1 MAEERVQRRLTA
13 ILVAD
18 VIGYSRLM
26 GEDETGT
33 LTALK
38 QHRAMLLDPAIA
50 EHRGRIVKLMG
61 DGVLV
66 EFASVVDAVEC
77 AVSIQRG
84 MLERN
89 ADTPDSNRI
98 TFRIGV
104 NLGDVIIDDDD
115 IYGDGVNVAARLE
128 GLSEPG
134 GVCISGTV
142 FDQVKGK
149 LNLSFDD
156 LGLQEVK
163 NIAEPVRAYRA
174 QLNAGDNPE
183 VPLPK
188 RRRRPGVMA
197 GVVVVAAALVAV
209 GLYAW
214 VERSRP
220 AQPNE
225 ATLSNSVAGVEANQS
240 DKPSIAVLAFQNMS
254 NDPSQEYFADGMAED
269 IITDLSKLSSLFV
282 TARNSSFQYKGRA
295 VDVKQ
300 VGRELG
306 VRYVVEGSVRRS
318 GNQVRITAQLIDSQT
333 GGHVW
338 AERYDGSLDDVFALQ
353 DQVTGQIIDALRVQL
368 TPSERLAVD
377 ARGTDKPMAYD
388 AYLRGLGLLAERKIL
403 DTEGNAAAQATFEEA
418 IRLDPGYAQ
427 AYAGL
432 SWAKWLYGASINIDI
447 SKDEVFSLA
456 EKSLALNDNAL
467 ARRTLAKKYFAPLG
481 VLFSINKSAD
491 LAVVELEAAKRL
503 QPNDPDVLAD
513 LAMALSFA
521 GRPGDALTL
530 IQKAMELNPSHPD
543 WYFAASGIAY
553 LLTDETELAIR
564 DLQRWSEAVPSWD
577 VPYAFLAS
585 AYGLAGQAEA
595 AKTAWDRHRHLLRG
609 AKRSAYA
616 IKRQWPMAPAE
627 EEKFFRGLEIA
638 GAFE

>member
-1 MAEERVQRRLTA
+1 
-13 ILVAD
+13 
-18 VIGYSRLM
+18 
-26 GEDETGT
+26 
-33 LTALK
+33 
-38 QHRAMLLDPAIA
+38 
-50 EHRGRIVKLMG
+50 
-61 DGVLV
+61 
-66 EFASVVDAVEC
+66 
-77 AVSIQRG
+77 
-84 MLERN
+84 
-89 ADTPDSNRI
+89 
-98 TFRIGV
+98 
-104 NLGDVIIDDDD
+104 
-115 IYGDGVNVAARLE
+115 
-128 GLSEPG
+128 
-134 GVCISGTV
+134 
-142 FDQVKGK
+142 
-149 LNLSFDD
+149 
-156 LGLQEVK
+156 
-163 NIAEPVRAYRA
+163 
-174 QLNAGDNPE
+174 
-183 VPLPK
+183 
-188 RRRRPGVMA
+188 
-197 GVVVVAAALVAV
+197 
-209 GLYAW
+209 
-214 VERSRP
+214 
-220 AQPNE
+220 
-225 ATLSNSVAGVEANQS
+225 
-240 DKPSIAVLAFQNMS
+240 VLAFQNMS
-254 NDPSQEYFADGMAED
+254 DDPSQEYFADGMAED
-269 IITDLSKLSSLFV
+269 IITDLSKLSALFV
-282 TARNSSFQYKGRA
+282 IARNSSFQYKGQT

-306 VRYVVEGSVRRS
+306 VRYIVEGSVRRA
-318 GNQVRITAQLIDSQT
+318 GNQVRITAQLIDAET

-353 DQVTGQIIDALRVQL
+353 DKVTGQIIDALRLEL

-377 ARGTDKPMAYD
+377 ARGTDISAAYD
-388 AYLRGLGLLAERKIL
+388 AYLRGLGLLAERKNL

-432 SWAKWLYGASINIDI
+432 SWAKWLYVATINFAS
-447 SKDEVFSLA
+447 SKDEVFNLA

-467 ARRTLAKKYFAPLG
+467 AHRTLAKKYFAPLG
-481 VLFSINKSAD
+481 VGIFTNKSAD

-564 DLQRWSEAVPSWD
+564 DLQRWSEATQSWP

-595 AKTAWDRHRHLLRG
+595 AKTAWDRHRQLLRG

-616 IKRQWPMAPAE
+616 MKRQWPMAPTE

>member
-1 MAEERVQRRLTA
+1 M
-13 ILVAD
+13 
-18 VIGYSRLM
+18 
-26 GEDETGT
+26 
-33 LTALK
+33 
-38 QHRAMLLDPAIA
+38 H
-50 EHRGRIVKLMG
+50 
-61 DGVLV
+61 
-66 EFASVVDAVEC
+66 
-77 AVSIQRG
+77 
-84 MLERN
+84 
-89 ADTPDSNRI
+89 
-98 TFRIGV
+98 FRIGINV
-104 NLGDVIIDDDD
+104 GDVMVEGDNLF
-115 IYGDGVNVAARLE
+115 GDGVNVAARLE
-128 GLSEPG
+128 GIAEAG
-134 GVCISGTV
+134 GICISGST
-142 FDQVKGK
+142 FDQVRNK
-149 LNLSFDD
+149 LSIGFEDI
-156 LGLQEVK
+156 GPQMVK
-163 NIAEPVRAYRA
+163 NIDRPIQAYRV
-174 QLNAGDNPE
+174 QLDAGIS
-183 VPLPK
+183 PK
-188 RRRRPGVMA
+188 IASQQVRRRRPVVITS
-197 GVVVVAAALVAV
+197 VVVVTAALIAG

-220 AQPNE
+220 AQPSE
-225 ATLSNSVAGVEANQS
+225 ATLSNVVAAVEADPS
-240 DKPSIAVLAFQNMS
+240 DKPVSELPDNLSIAVLAFQNMS
-254 NDPSQEYFADGMAED
+254 DDPSQEYFADGMAED
-269 IITDLSKLSSLFV
+269 IITDLSKLSALFV
-282 TARNSSFQYKGRA
+282 IARNSSFQYKGRA

-306 VRYVVEGSVRRS
+306 VRYVVEGSVRRV
-318 GNQVRITAQLIDSQT
+318 GNKVRITAQLIGAET

-353 DQVTGQIIDALRVQL
+353 DKVTGQIIDALRLEL

-377 ARGTDKPMAYD
+377 ARGTDISAAYD
-388 AYLRGLGLLAERKIL
+388 AYLRGLGLLAERKNL

-432 SWAKWLYGASINIDI
+432 SWAKWLYVATINYET
-447 SKDEVFSLA
+447 SKDEVFNLA

-467 ARRTLAKKYFAPLG
+467 AHRTLAKKYFAPLDVNG
-481 VLFSINKSAD
+481 TINKSAN
-491 LAVVELEAAKRL
+491 LAVVELEVAKRL

-530 IQKAMELNPSHPD
+530 IQKAMELNPSHFD

-564 DLQRWSEAVPSWD
+564 DLQRWSEATQSWSD
-577 VPYAFLAS
+577 PYAFLAS

-616 IKRQWPMAPAE
+616 IKRQWPMAPTE
-627 EEKFFRGLEIA
+627 EEIFFRGLEIA